1 MERQKRGASL
11 LGDDDDD
18 DEEGSEGEDEDLAVL
33 QSALD
38 VSHRSGDGVGPSG
51 ADRPAGVTT
60 EEYFVQKRVASSSLR
75 GSSPKHP
82 CG

>member
-1 MERQKRGASL
+1 MKHMERQKRGASL

-38 VSHRSGDGVGPSG
+38 VSRRSGDGAGPSG

-60 EEYFVQKRVASSSLR
+60 EEYFV
-75 GSSPKHP
+75 
-82 CG
+82 